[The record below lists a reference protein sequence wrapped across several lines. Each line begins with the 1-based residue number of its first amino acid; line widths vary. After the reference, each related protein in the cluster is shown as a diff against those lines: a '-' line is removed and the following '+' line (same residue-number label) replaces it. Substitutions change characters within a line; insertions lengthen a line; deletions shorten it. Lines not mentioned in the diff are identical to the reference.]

1 MQCFALRSGL
11 TNLKTHQIPLWTWG
25 FQVIRRLHFLDPG
38 VSMSLVKIRLSGTL
52 LGVVAIGA
60 ISIALWRS
68 TLYGAE
74 SPVVIAPPA
83 VDSPK
88 AAGTPQ
94 TAVLAGGC
102 FWGVQGV
109 FEHVRG
115 VKQVISGYAGGDRS
129 SAQYE
134 TVSSGTTG
142 HAESVKITFDPAAIS
157 YGQILQIAFSVVHDP
172 TQLNRQRPDVGTQY
186 RSAIFYADET
196 QKRIAG
202 DYISQLDQAH
212 AFARPIA
219 TRVDPLTGFYAAEDY
234 HQDYLIHNPTQPY
247 IAIYDIPKIE
257 NFRRT
262 FPELYSGSPVL
273 AHN

>member
-1 MQCFALRSGL
+1 MTFWKLAS
-11 TNLKTHQIPLWTWG
+11 PM
-25 FQVIRRLHFLDPG
+25 RLAVG
-38 VSMSLVKIRLSGTL
+38 
-52 LGVVAIGA
+52 IGA
-60 ISIALWRS
+60 AFCGVILWHS
-68 TLYGAE
+68 PLFGAE
-74 SPVVIAPPA
+74 APVIIAPPA
-83 VDSPK
+83 VDNPK
-88 AAGTPQ
+88 AAGPAQ

-115 VKQVISGYAGGDRS
+115 VQKVVAGYAGGERS
-129 SAQYE
+129 TARYE
-134 TVSSGTTG
+134 TVSSGDTG

-172 TQLNRQRPDVGTQY
+172 TQLNRQGPDVGTQY
-186 RSAIFYADET
+186 RSAIFYGDEN
-196 QKRIAG
+196 QKHIAQA
-202 DYISQLDQAH
+202 YISQLDQAH

-219 TRVDPLTGFYAAEDY
+219 TRVDPLKAFYAAEDY

>member
-1 MQCFALRSGL
+1 MTFWKRATSMRFAA
-11 TNLKTHQIPLWTWG
+11 
-25 FQVIRRLHFLDPG
+25 VIG
-38 VSMSLVKIRLSGTL
+38 AAIV
-52 LGVVAIGA
+52 GVV
-60 ISIALWRS
+60 LWHS
-68 TLYGAE
+68 PLFGAE
-74 SPVVIAPPA
+74 APVVIAPPA
-83 VDSPK
+83 IDNPK
-88 AAGTPQ
+88 AAGPAQ

-115 VKQVISGYAGGDRS
+115 VQKVVAGYAGGERS
-129 SAQYE
+129 TAQYE

-172 TQLNRQRPDVGTQY
+172 TQLNRQGPDVGTQY
-186 RSAIFYADET
+186 RSAIFYGNED
-196 QKRIAG
+196 QKRIAQA
-202 DYISQLDQAH
+202 YIKQLDQSRV
-212 AFARPIA
+212 FARPIA
-219 TRVDPLTGFYAAEDY
+219 TAVDPLRGFYDAENY

-247 IAIYDIPKIE
+247 IAFYDIPKIE

-262 FPELYSGSPVL
+262 FPELYSGQPVL